1 MSKANRFIV
10 WPEKTGNP
18 VVDNPNRRAN
28 SQMSSGARSIRIIG
42 SRNRKRKKF
51 VTKAE
56 RINYLRLWAEVM
68 LQMSR
73 SEVESP
79 HEH

>member
-1 MSKANRFIV
+1 MSKAERFVI

-18 VVDNPNRRAN
+18 VVDNRNRVAN
-28 SQMSSGARSIRIIG
+28 SGMSARVRRNMRIVG

-56 RINYLRLWAEVM
+56 RINYLGLLVAVM
-68 LQMSR
+68 KDLSQKGAR
-73 SEVESP
+73 
-79 HEH
+79 